1 LRGDVHTEKREEAAM
16 QTESGAYPTTIPSTD
31 TIKDFADQVRQQ
43 LNDGME
49 QMSETL
55 AEYARTQPTTAL
67 LVAAGVGFL
76 LGTLLA
82 MGRR

>member
-1 LRGDVHTEKREEAAM
+1 M
-16 QTESGAYPTTIPSTD
+16 QTESGAYPTTVQGAEA
-31 TIKDFADQVRQQ
+31 IKDFADQVRRQ

-49 QMSETL
+49 QISESL

-76 LGTLLA
+76 LGTMLA

>member
-1 LRGDVHTEKREEAAM
+1 M
-16 QTESGAYPTTIPSTD
+16 QTESGAYPTTVQGAEA
-31 TIKDFADQVRQQ
+31 IKDFADQVRRQ

-76 LGTLLA
+76 LGTMLS

>member
-1 LRGDVHTEKREEAAM
+1 MRKEAGM
-16 QTESGAYPTTIPSTD
+16 QTESGAYPTTMQGAEAF
-31 TIKDFADQVRQQ
+31 KDFADRARKQ

-49 QMSETL
+49 QMSESL

-76 LGTLLA
+76 LGAMLA

>member
-1 LRGDVHTEKREEAAM
+1 M
-16 QTESGAYPTTIPSTD
+16 QTESGAYPTTMQGAEA
-31 TIKDFADQVRQQ
+31 IKDFADQVRRQ

-49 QMSETL
+49 QMSESL

>member
-1 LRGDVHTEKREEAAM
+1 M
-16 QTESGAYPTTIPSTD
+16 QTESGAYPTTVQGAEA
-31 TIKDFADQVRQQ
+31 IKDFADQVRRQ

-49 QMSETL
+49 QMSESL

-76 LGTLLA
+76 LGTMLA

>member
-1 LRGDVHTEKREEAAM
+1 
-16 QTESGAYPTTIPSTD
+16 
-31 TIKDFADQVRQQ
+31 
-43 LNDGME
+43 ME

-76 LGTLLA
+76 LGAMLA

>member
-1 LRGDVHTEKREEAAM
+1 M
-16 QTESGAYPTTIPSTD
+16 QTESGAYPTTMQGAD
-31 TIKDFADQVRQQ
+31 AIKDFADQVRRQ

-76 LGTLLA
+76 LGTMLS

>member
-1 LRGDVHTEKREEAAM
+1 M
-16 QTESGAYPTTIPSTD
+16 QTESGAYPTTMQGTEAF
-31 TIKDFADQVRQQ
+31 KDFADRARKQ

-55 AEYARTQPTTAL
+55 AEHATTAL

-76 LGTLLA
+76 LGAMLA

>member
-1 LRGDVHTEKREEAAM
+1 M
-16 QTESGAYPTTIPSTD
+16 QTESGAYPTTMPGAD

-55 AEYARTQPTTAL
+55 AEYARKQPTTAL

>member
-1 LRGDVHTEKREEAAM
+1 MET
-16 QTESGAYPTTIPSTD
+16 QSGAYPTTMQGAESVR
-31 TIKDFADQVRQQ
+31 DFADQVRRQ

-55 AEYARTQPTTAL
+55 AEYARKQPTTAL
-67 LVAAGVGFL
+67 LVAAGIGFIIGAV
-76 LGTLLA
+76 LG

>member
-1 LRGDVHTEKREEAAM
+1 M
-16 QTESGAYPTTIPSTD
+16 QTESGAYPTTVQGAEA
-31 TIKDFADQVRQQ
+31 IKDFADQVRRQ

-49 QMSETL
+49 QMSESL